1 MPETDDVRPR
11 LTAVLRA
18 YLALG
23 PDEELIVDEDGDVP
37 IRYESAMYF
46 VRLLERDPPLV
57 QVFSH
62 VLRDVPESP
71 ELYEAINR
79 INQKVVSARVFW
91 FANNIVAALET
102 PAESLDVEELRHACW
117 AIGSLAAWADTEMQK
132 RFGGRMAGSD

>member
-62 VLRDVPESP
+62 VLRDVPDGATVLGNP
-71 ELYEAINR
+71 
-79 INQKVVSARVFW
+79 ARV
-91 FANNIVAALET
+91 VK
-102 PAESLDVEELRHACW
+102 PAGAGYGGASVP
-117 AIGSLAAWADTEMQK
+117 LA
-132 RFGGRMAGSD
+132 